1 MNFIIRIS
9 VVIIVINFLFP
20 QIVEKIDPNAP
31 VFPDWTTDAV
41 WYQIFPERFRNGD
54 AQNDPDIHSLAGTW
68 PYDLQLKWDITP
80 WTDDWYKLQPWE
92 DSNKRGFYY
101 NAQLRRYGGDILGII
116 EKLDYLK
123 ELGINAIYLN
133 PVFES
138 PSSHKYGAVYYH
150 HIDNNFGPS
159 PDGDAMIWATEDP
172 ADPSTW
178 KFTTADRLFLALIEE
193 VHARGM
199 HIIIDG
205 VFNHVGIPFWALEDV
220 KRNGKISRYA
230 DWFTITSWD
239 DPDTPQDEFDYEGW
253 YGIRDLPELR
263 EDENGLID
271 PVADHVHAIVKR
283 WMDPNG
289 DGDTSDGIDGW
300 RIDVAE
306 MVNLEFWKKFRGW
319 VEEINP
325 NAYITGEVWWE
336 DYSNNVMFNA
346 APWIQGDAF
355 HSVMNYRFGD
365 AVYKYFLFENDR
377 ITTTAFDTLLND
389 IIEDYSL
396 STLLNMQNLIN
407 SHDTERLAS
416 ACVNPDRLIDH
427 DNNLQHSKDYL
438 VRKPNEYER
447 NKQKLAVGFQMVFPG
462 TPFIY
467 YGDEAGMWGADDP
480 DERKPMVWK
489 EFTYEDEA
497 SHPFGDTR
505 PVDEIKFDQ
514 SLFDFYKE
522 MIRLRRTNPAL
533 QRGNYKVLVAD
544 DERSLFAFK
553 REYMDSGIIAL
564 FNSGKDQQSFSFG
577 ELGISGDNDET
588 WNASVYSP
596 IGKTKPFKIDGQS
609 FIVYVKN

>member
-1 MNFIIRIS
+1 MTLI
-9 VVIIVINFLFP
+9 L
-20 QIVEKIDPNAP
+20 
-31 VFPDWTTDAV
+31 
-41 WYQIFPERFRNGD
+41 
-54 AQNDPDIHSLAGTW
+54 
-68 PYDLQLKWDITP
+68 LK
-80 WTDDWYKLQPWE
+80 
-92 DSNKRGFYY
+92 
-101 NAQLRRYGGDILGII
+101 
-116 EKLDYLK
+116 
-123 ELGINAIYLN
+123 
-133 PVFES
+133 
-138 PSSHKYGAVYYH
+138 
-150 HIDNNFGPS
+150 
-159 PDGDAMIWATEDP
+159 M
-172 ADPSTW
+172 
-178 KFTTADRLFLALIEE
+178 
-193 VHARGM
+193 
-199 HIIIDG
+199 
-205 VFNHVGIPFWALEDV
+205 
-220 KRNGKISRYA
+220 
-230 DWFTITSWD
+230 
-239 DPDTPQDEFDYEGW
+239 
-253 YGIRDLPELR
+253 IRDLPELR

-271 PVADHVHAIVKR
+271 PISDHVHAIVKR

-336 DYSNNVMFNA
+336 DYSNNVMYNA
-346 APWIQGDAF
+346 APWIKGDAF

-377 ITTTAFDTLLND
+377 ITTTAFDTLLTN
-389 IIEDYSL
+389 IIADYSMP
-396 STLLNMQNLIN
+396 TLLNMQNLIN

-438 VRKPNEYER
+438 VRKPNGYER

-462 TPFIY
+462 VPFIY

-497 SHPFGDTR
+497 SHPFGDAR

-514 SLFDFYKE
+514 SLFDFYKD

-553 REYMDSGIIAL
+553 REYNNSGVIAL
-564 FNSGKDQQSFSFG
+564 FNSGKEQQSFSFN
-577 ELGISGDNDET
+577 ELGINGENDET

-596 IGKTKPFKIDGQS
+596 AGKTKPFKIDGQS